1 MTKPLATLHA
11 ALIATSFLF
20 YAGPAA
26 SQEAGAHIL
35 SAAVQAIPGPRRSIA
50 VGEIDAAGIVAPA
63 GTSWSVGSGLSSML
77 LTALQESDRFVVVER
92 GALTHVLNEQQMAAN
107 HVSAGTDAPQPGAII
122 PAQYLVVGAVT
133 EFGTSDKGSG
143 VSVGGVGGFLSGA
156 LSLSSSKGSVAI
168 DLRIVDMRTSGQV
181 AAFTVK
187 KEISSTSVGIT
198 GGYKN
203 ISLGGNQFWSTPIG
217 EATRAAINDAV
228 SEIARAVASGSWEGA
243 VVEANGEALYV
254 NAGADI
260 GLKNGDHLTVERI
273 SKTFTDPSTGQVL
286 AQRKIVLGTVEL
298 TNVEAKLASGH
309 YVATDQVN
317 NPVRGDLVVAGP

>member
-1 MTKPLATLHA
+1 MKKPLASLHA
-11 ALIATSFLF
+11 AMIATSLLLSVS
-20 YAGPAA
+20 PAV
-26 SQEAGAHIL
+26 SQEAGSHIL
-35 SAAVQAIPGPRRSIA
+35 SAPVATIPGPKRTIA
-50 VGEIDAAGIVAPA
+50 VGEIDATGIAAPA
-63 GTSWSVGSGLSSML
+63 GTSWSVGSGVSAML
-77 LTALQESDRFVVVER
+77 LTALQESDRFIVVER

-122 PAQYLVVGAVT
+122 PAQYIVVGSVT

-143 VSVGGVGGFLSGA
+143 VSVGGVGGLLSGA

-168 DLRIVDMRTSGQV
+168 DLRIVDMRTSAQV

-187 KEISSTSVGIT
+187 KEISSTSVGIS

-217 EATRAAINDAV
+217 EATRAAINEAV
-228 SEIARAVASGSWEGA
+228 GKIAGAVAAGSWEGA
-243 VVEANGEALYV
+243 VVEADGDALYI
-254 NAGADI
+254 NGGAEI
-260 GLKNGDHLTVERI
+260 GLKNGDRLTITRI
-273 SKTFTDPSTGQVL
+273 SKTFTDPATGQVL

-317 NPVRGDLVVAGP
+317 TPVRGDLVVASP